1 MSIRPCLAP
10 FIIVMI
16 NTCSHSSHKAKSY
29 HYLTARCRSV
39 IIRHESRE
47 RSLPMEKYIPYE
59 KLSKK
64 EQRKRDAK
72 GRTTW
77 GALNP
82 VTRKPENS
90 KAYDRQKAR
99 KWSDD
104 SASVPLLISWIWL
117 GCLSSSPLRSP
128 SSSAQSAPSASPHT
142 PPLCGRIRFSRASC
156 RRARR
161 ASSGLRTGGR
171 LAR

>member
-1 MSIRPCLAP
+1 M
-10 FIIVMI
+10 
-16 NTCSHSSHKAKSY
+16 
-29 HYLTARCRSV
+29 TARRRSA
-39 IIRHESRE
+39 IIRHEPHE
-47 RSLPMEKYIPYE
+47 RSIPMEKFIPYE

-90 KAYDRQKAR
+90 KAYNRRKAR

-104 SASVPLLISWIWL
+104 SASVPLLISLIWL
-117 GCLSSSPLRSP
+117 GCLSFPSRSP
-128 SSSAQSAPSASPHT
+128 FSSARSAPSASPRT

-161 ASSGLRTGGR
+161 ASSGPRTGGR
-171 LAR
+171 